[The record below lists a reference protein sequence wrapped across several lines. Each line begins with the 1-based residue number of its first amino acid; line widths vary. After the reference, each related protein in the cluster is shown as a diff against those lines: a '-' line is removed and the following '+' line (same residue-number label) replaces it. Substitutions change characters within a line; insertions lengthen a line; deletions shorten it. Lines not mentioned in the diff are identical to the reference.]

1 VVGAA
6 AIQAILD
13 ETLPTE
19 ARPGIAAIDTETDP
33 SAGGSNHAGG
43 NI

>member
-19 ARPGIAAIDTETDP
+19 ARPTIAAIDTETEP
-33 SAGGSNHAGG
+33 GAGGSNRAGG